1 MWDTRMLALSS
12 VPPGPPPYSCWG
24 HPLCSICEGTSTV
37 VCVWEEIRGEG
48 RTVKEPSQSN
58 DPLIPLWGLKWVQNK
73 AARDRDREG
82 EV

>member
-1 MWDTRMLALSS
+1 M
-12 VPPGPPPYSCWG
+12 
-24 HPLCSICEGTSTV
+24 
-37 VCVWEEIRGEG
+37 CVWEEIRGEG

-73 AARDRDREG
+73 AARDKDREG